1 MVLKCALLSMCLGI
15 MLTTLGGT
23 GGSPD
28 VPPSQEQ
35 SESENIAAELPED
48 AMTYADATDFVTES
62 QEDYPAATFSVQ
74 EQTEKKIPRFLLV
87 IGAVVFGII
96 VLSGISVLA
105 IRRFRDGIY

>member
-48 AMTYADATDFVTES
+48 AMTYADATEFVSES

-74 EQTEKKIPRFLLV
+74 EQPRKIPRILLV